1 MIAEQSYDLAK
12 ECPEIFRK
20 IEATHSRQTFAKTV
34 DRKNVINAKK
44 RLAPSYE
51 PKPWPLAPCD
61 NLLDHNEGMVLSI
74 IDEITP
80 TDDPN
85 VRQLRFNREE
95 IIRSEKPNASVVPW
109 LLFVVKRCNG

>member
-1 MIAEQSYDLAK
+1 M
-12 ECPEIFRK
+12 
-20 IEATHSRQTFAKTV
+20 
-34 DRKNVINAKK
+34 
-44 RLAPSYE
+44 
-51 PKPWPLAPCD
+51 
-61 NLLDHNEGMVLSI
+61 LSI